1 MAEALAAVGIGASI
15 LQFVTVTGKLI
26 QRINEFNS
34 TAEQMPKALRAIHL
48 QLPFL
53 LETCQKLDTGS
64 ESANVLAIINAC
76 HEEIEDLHQML
87 NKIHSGPDDR
97 KLRRA
102 FKAFNSIRYQD
113 RFDLALQKIEHLKT
127 NLILHSCQARNE
139 IPSGGSTAQQI
150 THNLRSAPLTPS
162 IPRRK
167 LLREIHRQ
175 FNEYEYESSGHK
187 IVVLLGMGGQGKSW
201 LALDFGREVATES
214 PSTLVLWLD
223 ATSKRTLTRS
233 LEDVADRWNGRKR
246 KFADTDSRMKY
257 IREILSERE
266 WLLIFDNYDHPDQ
279 FADIC
284 TFIPP
289 GNGLTLITSR
299 HADAGMLGKTVRFSG
314 MDEREGLDLLGRR
327 TEQNLEDPAIREEAL
342 KILQALGHLPLA
354 IDQAAAYIR
363 QQRLPLHQFLQLYES
378 QKETVLNQ
386 KHVYWD
392 YKKKLH
398 GEEKEET
405 PLGVLTTWE
414 LSIQQVSG
422 ARSYQSTV
430 EHLLTVAAF
439 LGQIEVSESL
449 FREYAQRIRPM
460 PEWLRRFTKKR
471 QWDPH
476 AYRDVVSELFRL
488 SLAQGCSSNTGECC
502 LSLHPM
508 IKDWLQLRISDADR
522 SGYIMETINILANF
536 IDANVQERSLQ
547 EARGLLGHL
556 DACIHSHRKFPTA
569 EGRLGFG
576 QLRGHAITFSTFY
589 LSHGRYQEAEEGF
602 QAVLDHDEQH
612 YGKSHA
618 HTFWTMR
625 HLADAFVHGG
635 KYHKAQDLLSKAL
648 HESEKKTDIE
658 TLHILS
664 GLAGVYAKQDR
675 PADAERYY
683 EAALRGHAV
692 RKELSKPHEVYP
704 LYERLAEVKRYLGK
718 HAKAEELYVQAHR
731 GYEQSCANDEDA
743 TLDMLRTAGGLADLL
758 RTNGRYGEAE
768 ISYREAWQ
776 GYKRHLGSDHPK
788 TTVMLTN
795 LAIACRNQEKFEDA
809 EMYLEECVAVLRKSL
824 GPDHPDSLRALM
836 NWSICI
842 DKQGHYK
849 EAETKYWEVLK
860 GREKKLGLSHPYT
873 LRTIERLAHMLWMQ
887 GQHDRAE
894 ALIRKILTKEGKLS
908 VEYQPGSTNRS
919 KFPALETLYTE
930 ALQRYKSK
938 LSHDHVDTLETCEC
952 LRLIYVEQGEHGKAK
967 ELADQIANA
976 KSKTKPDCEQQPQE
990 KGAKNFSP
998 TSQEHELE
1006 EAANR
1011 RQQNPSPP
1019 GKGSD
1024 MLEQIENKILPRRA
1038 QHFIQRIE
1046 DIYRTT
1052 KPMFLLLLALLLW
1065 YIWSRWPL

>member
-1 MAEALAAVGIGASI
+1 MALGVGASV

-26 QRINEFNS
+26 QRINEFSS
-34 TAEQMPKALRAIHL
+34 TAEEMPKALRALHL

-53 LETCQKLDTGS
+53 LETCEKLDTGS

-76 HEEIEDLHQML
+76 HEEIEGLHQML
-87 NKIHSGPDDR
+87 NKIHSGPEDR

-113 RFDLALQKIEHLKT
+113 KFDLALKQIEQYKT
-127 NLILHSCQARNE
+127 NLILHSCQERNQV
-139 IPSGGSTAQQI
+139 PNGRSTAQKI
-150 THNLRSAPLTPS
+150 THNLSFTSLTPS

-167 LLREIHRQ
+167 LLRDIHQQ
-175 FNEYEYESSGHK
+175 FNEYEYESGGHR
-187 IVVLLGMGGQGKSW
+187 IVILLGMGGQGKSR

-223 ATSKRTLTRS
+223 ATSKKTLTRS
-233 LEDVADRWNGRKR
+233 LEDVADQWNSRKR
-246 KFADTDSRMKY
+246 KFADSDSRMKY
-257 IREILSERE
+257 VREVLSERE
-266 WLLIFDNYDHPDQ
+266 WLLVFDNYDHPDQ

-284 TFIPP
+284 DFIPP
-289 GNGLTLITSR
+289 GNGSILITSR
-299 HADAGMLGKTVRFSG
+299 HADAAMLGKTVQLSG
-314 MDEREGLDLLGRR
+314 MDEREGLDLLRRR
-327 TEQNLEDPAIREEAL
+327 TEQNLSDPSIREEAI
-342 KILQALGHLPLA
+342 KILQVLGNLPLA

-363 QQRLPLHQFLQLYES
+363 QQQLPLHQFLQLYES
-378 QKETVLNQ
+378 RKETVLDQ
-386 KHVYWD
+386 KHIYWD

-422 ARSYQSTV
+422 ARSYQSAV
-430 EHLLTVAAF
+430 EHLLTIAAF

-460 PEWLRRFTKKR
+460 PEWLGRFTTKG

-476 AYRDVVSELFRL
+476 AFRDVVSELLRL
-488 SLAQGCSSNTGECC
+488 SLVQGCSSITGQCC

-508 IKDWLQLRISDADR
+508 IKDWLQLRISEEDR

-556 DACIHSHRKFPTA
+556 DACIHSHRKFPHA
-569 EGRLGFG
+569 SGRLGFG
-576 QLRGHAITFSTFY
+576 HLRGYAMTFSSFY
-589 LSHGRYQEAEEGF
+589 LSHGRYREAEEGF
-602 QAVLDHDEQH
+602 QAVLDHDEQN
-612 YGKSHA
+612 YGKSHS
-618 HTFWTMR
+618 HTFRTMR
-625 HLADAFVHGG
+625 HLADAFLHGG
-635 KYHKAQDLLSKAL
+635 KYREAQDLLSKAL
-648 HESEKKTDIE
+648 LESEKKPDIE

-664 GLAGVYAKQDR
+664 GLAGAYAKQGR
-675 PADAERYY
+675 PVFAERYY
-683 EAALRGHAV
+683 ETALRGHAL
-692 RKELSKPHEVYP
+692 RKEFSKPHEIYP

-718 HAKAEELYVQAHR
+718 HGEAEDLYKQAHR
-731 GYEQSCANDEDA
+731 GYEQTCAYDEDA

-758 RTNGRYGEAE
+758 RMNSRYGEAE
-768 ISYREAWQ
+768 ISYREAWE

-795 LAIACRNQEKFEDA
+795 LGISCRNQEKFEEA
-809 EMYLEECVAVLRKSL
+809 ETYLEECAAVLRKSL

-842 DKQGHYK
+842 DKQGRYK
-849 EAETKYWEVLK
+849 EAETKYWEVFK
-860 GREKKLGLSHPYT
+860 GREKKLGLSHAYT

-887 GQHDRAE
+887 GQHDKAE
-894 ALIRKILTKEGKLS
+894 SFVRKVLTKDGKLS
-908 VEYQPGSTNRS
+908 VEYQPSTDCS
-919 KFPALETLYTE
+919 KFPALEKLYTD
-930 ALQRYKSK
+930 AIQRCKATMSQN
-938 LSHDHVDTLETCEC
+938 HVDALETYEC
-952 LRLIYVEQGEHGKAK
+952 LRLVYVEQGEHGKAK
-967 ELADQIANA
+967 ELADEIVNP
-976 KSKTKPDCEQQPQE
+976 KSETKLDHGQQSQDTRAE
-990 KGAKNFSP
+990 KFTP

-1006 EAANR
+1006 GGPNK
-1011 RQQNPSPP
+1011 RQPNPSPV

-1024 MLEQIENKILPRRA
+1024 TLEQMENKTLPKRA
-1038 QHFIQRIE
+1038 QHFIH
-1046 DIYRTT
+1046 TN
-1052 KPMFLLLLALLLW
+1052 PGFVLLLLLLLW

>member
-26 QRINEFNS
+26 QRINEFSS

-53 LETCQKLDTGS
+53 VETCRNLDTGNES
-64 ESANVLAIINAC
+64 ENVLAIINAC

-87 NKIHSGPDDR
+87 NKIHSGPEDR

-113 RFDLALQKIEHLKT
+113 RFDVALQKIEHLKT

-139 IPSGGSTAQQI
+139 VPKGGSTAQQI

-167 LLREIHRQ
+167 LLRQIHQQ
-175 FNEYEYESSGHK
+175 FNEYEYESSRHR
-187 IVVLLGMGGQGKSW
+187 IVVLIGMGGQGKSW
-201 LALDFGREVATES
+201 LALDFGRQVATES

-223 ATSKRTLTRS
+223 ATSKRSLTRS
-233 LEDVADRWNGRKR
+233 LEDIADRWNGRKG
-246 KFADTDSRMKY
+246 KFVDSDSRMKY
-257 IREILSERE
+257 VREVLSERE
-266 WLLIFDNYDHPDQ
+266 WLLVFDNYDHPDQ

-289 GNGLTLITSR
+289 GNGRILITSR
-299 HADAGMLGKTVRFSG
+299 HADAGMLGKTIQFAG
-314 MDEREGLDLLGRR
+314 MDQREGLDLLRRR
-327 TEQNLEDPAIREEAL
+327 TEQNLDDPAIHEEAI

-363 QQRLPLHQFLQLYES
+363 QQRLPLHQFLQRYES

-422 ARSYQSTV
+422 ISSTRSEV
-430 EHLLTVAAF
+430 EHLLTIAAF
-439 LGQIEVSESL
+439 LGHIEVSESL
-449 FREYAQRIRPM
+449 FREYAQRVRPV
-460 PEWLRRFTKKR
+460 PEWLGRFTKKGE
-471 QWDPH
+471 WDPH
-476 AYRDVVSELFRL
+476 PYRDVVSELLRL
-488 SLAQGCSSNTGECC
+488 SLAQGNSSGSGECC

-556 DACIHSHRKFPTA
+556 DACIHSHRKFQTA
-569 EGRLGFG
+569 GGRLGFG
-576 QLRGHAITFSTFY
+576 HLRGHAITFSTFY
-589 LSHGRYQEAEEGF
+589 LSHGRYREAEEGF
-602 QAVLDHDEQH
+602 QAVLDHDEEY
-612 YGKSHA
+612 YGKNHT
-618 HTFWTMR
+618 HTFRTMR

-635 KYHKAQDLLSKAL
+635 KYEKAHYLLSKAL
-648 HESEKKTDIE
+648 HESEKKTDLE

-692 RKELSKPHEVYP
+692 RKELAKPHEVFP

-718 HAKAEELYVQAHR
+718 HAEAEDLYMQAHR
-731 GYEQSCANDEDA
+731 GYEQNCAYDEDA

-758 RTNGRYGEAE
+758 RAIGRYGEAE

-788 TTVMLTN
+788 TTVMLAN
-795 LAIACRNQEKFEDA
+795 LAISCRNQEKFEEA
-809 EMYLEECVAVLRKSL
+809 EMYLEESVAVLRQSL

-836 NWSICI
+836 NLSICI
-842 DKQGHYK
+842 DKQKRYK

-887 GQHDRAE
+887 DQHDRAE
-894 ALIRKILTKEGKLS
+894 SLVRKILTKEGKLS
-908 VEYQPGSTNRS
+908 VEHQPRS
-919 KFPALETLYTE
+919 INCGKFPALEKLYTDARE
-930 ALQRYKSK
+930 RCKSK
-938 LSHDHVDTLETCEC
+938 LSPGHVDALETYEC
-952 LRLIYVEQGEHGKAK
+952 LRLVYVEQGQHDKAK
-967 ELADQIANA
+967 ELADQLANA
-976 KSKTKPDCEQQPQE
+976 KYKSKPDCEQQTQD
-990 KGAKNFSP
+990 KGAKSFSP
-998 TSQEHELE
+998 KSQEEKLE
-1006 EAANR
+1006 EAADNA
-1011 RQQNPSPP
+1011 QQDRSLPD
-1019 GKGSD
+1019 KESD
-1024 MLEQIENKILPRRA
+1024 LLEQTEK
-1038 QHFIQRIE
+1038 
-1046 DIYRTT
+1046 
-1052 KPMFLLLLALLLW
+1052 
-1065 YIWSRWPL
+1065 S